1 MNMQQVLSFVKSKV
15 FFIQLL
21 LAIVALVM
29 VFFVTYTWLNATTNH
44 GQTVTVPDL
53 RGMKF
58 KDIESFLS
66 QKSLDVKIADS
77 SVFVLDK
84 PPGVVIEQDP
94 SPNEKVKEGRTVYVT
109 ITRTVPPQVKIPN
122 LVDVSQR
129 QAAAILGSYGLKV
142 GQLIY
147 KPDLAKDAVLA
158 IMQHGITLK
167 PGDLLPKG
175 SVIDLV
181 LGDGVGNT
189 SVTIPSLLNLTV
201 DEALFVLQGSQLN
214 AGAMVFDETV
224 RDSTHAKVYRQSPMP
239 GDSTAI
245 KQGESVDLFF
255 TQSELKL
262 KSTVTK

>member
-1 MNMQQVLSFVKSKV
+1 MHQVISFVKSKV
-15 FFIQLL
+15 FLVQLL
-21 LAIVALVM
+21 LTIVTLFL
-29 VFFVTYTWLNATTNH
+29 VFFCTYKWLSSTTNH

-66 QKSLDVKIADS
+66 QKSLEVKISDS

-94 SPNEKVKEGRTVYVT
+94 SPNEKVKEGRTIYVT
-109 ITRTVPPQVKIPN
+109 ITRTVPPQVKLPN

-129 QAAAILGSYGLKV
+129 QAEAILGSYGLKV

-158 IMQHGITLK
+158 MMQHGNTLK
-167 PGDLLPKG
+167 PGDQLPKG
-175 SVIDLV
+175 SVVDLI
-181 LGDGVGNT
+181 LGDGIGNT
-189 SVTIPSLLNLTV
+189 SVTVPALLNLTL

-214 AGAMVFDETV
+214 AGSMIFDETV
-224 RDSTHAKVYRQSPMP
+224 RDSTHAKVYKQSPMP
-239 GDSTAI
+239 GDSIVI

-255 TQSELKL
+255 TQSEIKL
-262 KSTVTK
+262 KAAGSK

>member
-1 MNMQQVLSFVKSKV
+1 MQQVLSFVKSKPFV
-15 FFIQLL
+15 AQLL
-21 LAIVALVM
+21 LAVFM
-29 VFFVTYTWLNATTNH
+29 VFVIFFSTYKWLSSTTNH

-53 RGMKF
+53 KGMKM

-66 QKSLDVKIADS
+66 QKSLSVKISDS

-84 PPGVVIEQDP
+84 QPGTVIEQDP
-94 SPNEKVKEGRTVYVT
+94 APNEKVKEGRTIYIT

-129 QAAAILGSYGLKV
+129 QAEAILGSYGLKV

-158 IMQHGITLK
+158 MTHHGVTVN
-167 PGDLLPKG
+167 PGDQLPKG
-175 SVIDLV
+175 SVIDLI
-181 LGDGVGNT
+181 LGDGIGNT
-189 SVTIPSLLNLTV
+189 SVSIPALLNLTL

-214 AGAMVFDETV
+214 AGSMIFDETV
-224 RDSTHAKVYRQSPMP
+224 KDSTRAKIYKQSPAP

-255 TQSELKL
+255 TQSETKL
-262 KSTVTK
+262 KSAGSK